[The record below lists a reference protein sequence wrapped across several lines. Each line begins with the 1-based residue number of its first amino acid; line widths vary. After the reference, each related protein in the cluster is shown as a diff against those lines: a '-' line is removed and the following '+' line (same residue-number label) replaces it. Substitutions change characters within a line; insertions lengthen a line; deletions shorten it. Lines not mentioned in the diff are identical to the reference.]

1 MYILAQT
8 FYIDPNAAANS
19 TSVFVTGLDLY
30 LKSKPKATK
39 NRSGISNPGL
49 HISISDTNLD
59 GSPNFTSIYAE
70 SHLDV
75 PYSTITADTNANT
88 ATSLT
93 FNQPIPLA
101 SGKKYTLRIQAY
113 DPDYELW
120 TGTAGNPIVGTN
132 TKLGG
137 FSAGFQG
144 ALFDYASDGT
154 VTPRAASQLKHAIYI
169 AQFSANNA
177 TYEYVNEDLE
187 FLTITGQSSE
197 FVGGDTVFTKYAN
210 VSAQTVLANS
220 TTVTGTG
227 TTFLSTFTNG
237 SYIAVWGSAANSLTV
252 PIVRQIVSIANNTSL
267 TIAEPY
273 ASIWRLNTVASPYF
287 KTQVGVVYSENQ
299 HVNTIYLKGSTANST
314 LRFQAGQV
322 IAGSMQGTQVGV
334 DGGYVL
340 SINGGIT
347 ATIVSVDNLSVSQV
361 HPEIALRL
369 PTGGKANIQHS
380 LAYYDGSTY
389 TVSNSNFVD
398 IDNLKTTSLTKYNC
412 LIMSRSNEVVN
423 STYLYDGKSSIKKIT
438 LKQANTSNSVYTGPY
453 INNELLGLHVGKYL
467 INNDTTNEVTLT
479 GKALSKHITTKLTF
493 DSGKSSEGLFVY
505 LTAFQPAGTSVLA
518 YAKIH
523 NTKDSDAFDDKEWTQ
538 LVTVNN
544 TGGQVSTT
552 AANNYVEIDF
562 GLPSQPPSYN
572 VAGVVTTTAN
582 STTVTGSAT
591 NFGTDILVNDVVKI
605 YSSTAPNTNYF
616 IATVASIANTTQLT
630 LNSPVAT
637 NTVINGSGFYID
649 KISDPYQAFI
659 NPQNSNVVRY
669 YGSDLT
675 EYDTF
680 DTAQFKIVLLS
691 NNVNIVPR
699 VNSLKALGVSA

>member
-30 LKSKPKATK
+30 LKSKPQANN

-49 HISISDTNLD
+49 HVSICDTNLD
-59 GSPNFTSIYAE
+59 GSPNFTSIYPA

-75 PYSTITADTNANT
+75 AYSTIVTEPFANT

-93 FNQPIPLA
+93 FTQPIPLA
-101 SGKKYTLRIQAY
+101 SGKKYALRIQAY

-120 TGTAGNPIVGTN
+120 TGTAGYPIVGTN
-132 TKLGG
+132 TKLSG

-154 VTPRAASQLKHAIYI
+154 VTPRAASQLKHAVYI
-169 AQFSANNA
+169 AQFTANSA
-177 TYEYVNEDLE
+177 TYEYVNDDME
-187 FLTITGQSSE
+187 FLTITGQSSAY
-197 FVGGDTVFTKYAN
+197 VGGDIVFTKYAN
-210 VSAQTVLANS
+210 VSAQTVIANS

-227 TTFLSTFTNG
+227 TTFLSTFTSG
-237 SYIAVWGSAANSLTV
+237 SYIAVWGTAANTLTV
-252 PIVRQIVSIANNTSL
+252 PIVRRVVSIANNTTL

-273 ASIWRLNTVASPYF
+273 SSVWRLSTVAAPYF
-287 KTQVGVVYSENQ
+287 KTQVGEVYYTNQ
-299 HVNTIYLKGSTANST
+299 YANTIYLKGSTANST
-314 LRFQAGQV
+314 LYFQAGQS
-322 IAGSMQGTQVGV
+322 IAGSISA
-334 DGGYVL
+334 GGAAGGIA
-340 SINGGIT
+340 INGVIN
-347 ATIVSVDNLSVSQV
+347 ATISSVDNLSVSKIN
-361 HPEIALRL
+361 PEVAVRL
-369 PTGGKANIQHS
+369 SAGGSANIQQS
-380 LAYYDGSTY
+380 LAYYDGSNY
-389 TVSNSNFVD
+389 TVSNSNFSYV
-398 IDNLKTTSLTKYNC
+398 DNLKTTSLTKYNS
-412 LIMSRSNEVVN
+412 LIMSRSNEVQYPTNLYN
-423 STYLYDGKSSIKKIT
+423 SNKSSIQKIT
-438 LKQANTSNSVYTGPY
+438 IKQANTSNSVYSAPY
-453 INNELLGLHVGKYL
+453 VDTDLLSLHVGKYL
-467 INNDTTNEVTLT
+467 INNDTTNEAIRT
-479 GKALSKHITTKLTF
+479 GNALSKHITTKLTF

-518 YAKIH
+518 YAKLH
-523 NTKDSDAFDDKEWTQ
+523 NTKDSDAFDDKKWTQ

-562 GLPSQPPSYN
+562 GLPTQPPSLN
-572 VAGVVTTTAN
+572 VAGVVTTTAA
-582 STTVTGSAT
+582 SATVTGSAT

-630 LNSPVAT
+630 LNSLVAT
-637 NTVINGSGFYID
+637 NTVINGSGLYID
-649 KISDPYQAFI
+649 KVTSPYEAFI
-659 NPQNSNVVRY
+659 NPQNFVVRY
-669 YGSDLT
+669 YGTDLT

-680 DTAQFKIVLLS
+680 DVAQFKIVLLS

>member
-19 TSVFVTGLDLY
+19 TSVFVTGVDIY
-30 LKSKPKATK
+30 LKSKPHTTK

-49 HISISDTNLD
+49 HISICDTNLD
-59 GSPNFTSIYAE
+59 GSPNFTSIYPE

-75 PYSTITADTNANT
+75 LYSTSTADTGAAT

-101 SGKKYTLRIQAY
+101 SGKKYALRIQAY
-113 DPDYELW
+113 DPDYNLW

-154 VTPRAASQLKHAIYI
+154 VTARAASQLKHAIYT
-169 AQFSANNA
+169 AKFTANTA
-177 TYEYVNEDLE
+177 TYEYVNEDME
-187 FLTITGQSSE
+187 FLTLTGQSSA
-197 FVGGDTVFTKYAN
+197 FIGGDIIFTKYAN
-210 VSAQTVLANS
+210 VSAQTVLVNS

-237 SYIAVWGSAANSLTV
+237 SYISVWGSAANGLTV
-252 PIVRQIVSIANNTSL
+252 PIVRQVLSVTNATSL
-267 TIAEPY
+267 TVAEPY
-273 ASIWRLNTVASPYF
+273 ASAWRLSTIASPYF
-287 KTQVGVVYSENQ
+287 KTQVGVVYYTNQ
-299 HVNTIYLKGSTANST
+299 YANTIYLKGSTANST

-322 IAGSMQGTQVGV
+322 IAGSISSGDM
-334 DGGYVL
+334 DGGIAIKGV
-340 SINGGIT
+340 IT

-361 HPEIALRL
+361 HPEVAVRL
-369 PTGGKANIQHS
+369 PTGGSAKIKHS
-380 LAYYDGSTY
+380 LARYDGSNY
-389 TVSNSNFVD
+389 SLSNSNFIN
-398 IDNLKTTSLTKYNC
+398 IDNLKTTSLTNYNG

-423 STYLYDGKSSIKKIT
+423 STNLYNGKSSVKKIT
-438 LKQANTSNSVYTGPY
+438 IEQANTSNGVYTAPY
-453 INNELLGLHVGKYL
+453 VQDELVGLHVGQYL
-467 INNDTTNEVTLT
+467 INNDATNEAHHS
-479 GKALSKHITTKLTF
+479 GNALSKHITTKLTF

-562 GLPSQPPSYN
+562 GLPSQPPSLN
-572 VAGVVTTTAN
+572 VTGVVTTTAA
-582 STTVTGSAT
+582 SATVTGSAT

-630 LNSPVAT
+630 LNSLVAT
-637 NTVINGSGFYID
+637 NTAINGSGLYID
-649 KISDPYQAFI
+649 KITDPYQAFI
-659 NPQNSNVVRY
+659 NPQNNNVVRY
-669 YGSDLT
+669 YGLDLT

-680 DTAQFKIVLLS
+680 DVAQFKIILLS

-699 VNSLKALGVSA
+699 VNNLQALGVSA